1 MEKNIVVSEELL
13 GELGFKKTK
22 ISINVEPN
30 TEEQKKQVVYKFDV
44 KDDADGLNN
53 PGVYLFTHKNDSSNL
68 DIIYVGKSGK
78 GVNRRMSQH
87 SAGYKSK
94 LARGDSNAGSKIINM
109 ASKLG
114 TNTFLI
120 WFRES
125 RISPVEEVLDVEKT
139 IFDSIKL
146 STYSTEEEALILF
159 FKKIKGENLM
169 NSSIPRN
176 LEENTCDD
184 QTPSTTLEKCKDEI
198 NKITQNID
206 KTSSEYMKDWED
218 AIGLWSDETRQNFCS
233 VLQSL
238 ENDEVFK
245 GTTPKIIGEYSTGPF
260 RNERLLVFGKLVE
273 IKFAPNTNQLY
284 FTLDGK
290 YVVKH
295 PFDINNIRIST
306 LEDFLDI

>member
-1 MEKNIVVSEELL
+1 MERNIVVSKELL
-13 GELGFKKTK
+13 VKLGFIKTE
-22 ISINVEPN
+22 ISITVKPN
-30 TEEQKKQVVYKFDV
+30 TEEQVVYKFNIQ
-44 KDDADGLNN
+44 DDTDGLNN
-53 PGVYLFTHKNDSSNL
+53 PGVYLFTHENDNPPNL

-87 SAGYKSK
+87 SAGYKRK

-125 RISPVEEVLDVEKT
+125 RISPVEEVLDVEK
-139 IFDSIKL
+139 IEFDSIKL

-159 FKKIKGENLM
+159 FKKIQGETLT

-176 LEENTCDD
+176 LNENTYDD
-184 QTPSTTLEKCKDEI
+184 QALSKTLEKCKSKI
-198 NKITQNID
+198 KKITEYID
-206 KTSSEYMKDWED
+206 TKSSKYKQDWED

-245 GTTPKIIGEYSTGPF
+245 GRSPKIIGSYNSGPF
-260 RNERLLVFGKLVE
+260 RNEKLLVFGKLVD
-273 IKFAPNTNQLY
+273 INFAKNTNQLY

-295 PFDINNIRIST
+295 PFDIKRIRIST